1 MKKIIVKEID
11 KLKSTM
17 FGDKIISEY
26 LIYLVMN
33 QDGNEVTLKGYTEY
47 GEKNKNAK
55 VDELIVEH
63 FINNETLSKINKKE
77 IIQEVSFLEYLK
89 N

>member
-17 FGDKIISEY
+17 FGGKEISEY
-26 LIYLVMN
+26 LIYLVLK
-33 QDGNEVTLKGYTEY
+33 QDDNEIKLEGYTEY
-47 GEKNKNAK
+47 GEKNKEDRIN
-55 VDELIVEH
+55 ELIVEH
-63 FINNETLSKINKKE
+63 FINNETLSNINKNE
-77 IIQEVSFLEYLK
+77 IIQEINFLEHLK

>member
-17 FGDKIISEY
+17 FGGKEISEY
-26 LIYLVMN
+26 LIYLVLK
-33 QDGNEVTLKGYTEY
+33 QDDNEIKLEGYTEY
-47 GEKNKNAK
+47 GEKNKEDRIN
-55 VDELIVEH
+55 ELIVEH
-63 FINNETLSKINKKE
+63 FINNETLSNINKNE
-77 IIQEVSFLEYLK
+77 IIQEIKFLEYLK

>member
-17 FGDKIISEY
+17 FGGKEISEY
-26 LIYLVMN
+26 LIYLVLK
-33 QDGNEVTLKGYTEY
+33 QDDNEIKLEGYTEY
-47 GEKNKNAK
+47 GEKNKEDRIN
-55 VDELIVEH
+55 ELIVEH
-63 FINNETLSKINKKE
+63 FINNETLSNINKNE
-77 IIQEVSFLEYLK
+77 IIQEINFLEYLK